1 MTPSEIVKELQ
12 TIMLNQT
19 VRTEKIVRHFYM
31 YGHSTLSGGDVA
43 SNLDFRSDRIRFNL
57 VQSCCDTLV
66 NKISKNSPRPTFLT
80 EDGDWDKQQTAKKR
94 EKFVFGQFYKSG
106 VYQTTPKALLQG
118 LVFGDGFVKVYSDEI
133 SKEIKVEH
141 VLTPTVYVDERKALN
156 GVNYEW
162 YETKYVDAN
171 TLKDMYPSHAK
182 AIDDAPSQLLPFYLS
197 GNIIGNLKMVVEYW
211 KVPYRKGEKGEH
223 KIIIGESELLSEDW
237 NRTTPPFARI
247 SFINNLVGYFS
258 KGVAE
263 TITPHQLEVNR
274 TLKRISDA
282 LRLVASPKVLYEY
295 TSKIVQSHFNND
307 VGAMIGYSGTPPQFV
322 MPQAVGAELFN
333 HLQYIYQQAY
343 AEIGLSQLTAQSK
356 KPEGLDSGKALRE
369 YNDIETERFAAL
381 AKAWEQFHMD
391 IAEMVLL
398 EAKYLTDKFGEYT
411 VLSPDPKGCEIIN
424 FKDIDLSQDDY
435 VMQCFPTSM
444 LPKTPAGR
452 LAYVQEMLGAQLISP
467 EEGLS
472 LLDFPDTEK
481 ITSLKVSELEDVLAT
496 VDYMLTKDKYLPPE
510 PYQNLQLG
518 VNIMKKSF
526 LKYKN
531 KGCPDDKLD
540 LLVRWINDALQ
551 MLSPPQPEPE
561 LTASDMPTIAPSTD
575 EQLAVEAQ
583 QMPPEAMPEQIPVEG
598 VI

>member
-1 MTPSEIVKELQ
+1 MNAQEIVKELR
-12 TIMLNQT
+12 TIMLNQS

-31 YGHSTLSGGDVA
+31 YGHSTLTRSDIA
-43 SNLDFRSDRIRFNL
+43 SSLDFRGDRIRFNL

-106 VYQTTPKALLQG
+106 VYQTTPKALLQA
-118 LVFGDGFVKVYSDEI
+118 LVFGDGFVKVYSDDA
-133 SKEIKVEH
+133 SREIKVEH

-156 GVNYEW
+156 GVSREW
-162 YETKYVDAN
+162 FQIAYLDSE
-171 TLKDMYPSHAK
+171 TLKSMYPGHSRS
-182 AIDDAPSQLLPFYLS
+182 IDDAPSELMPFYLS
-197 GNIIGNLKMVVEYW
+197 GNMIGNLKMVVEYW

-223 KIIIGESELLSEDW
+223 KIIIGESELLSEGWD
-237 NRTTPPFARI
+237 RTTPPFARI

-307 VGAMIGYSGTPPQFV
+307 VGAMIGYTGAPPQFV
-322 MPQAVGAELFN
+322 MPQAVGVELFN

-343 AEIGLSQLTAQSK
+343 AEIGLSELTAQSK

-398 EAKYLTDKFGEYT
+398 EAKYLTQKFGKYA

-424 FKDIDLSQDDY
+424 FADIDLDQDDY

-452 LAYVQEMLGAQLISP
+452 LAYVQEMLGAQLITP

-510 PYQNLQLG
+510 PYQNLNLG
-518 VNIMKKSF
+518 VNLMKKSF

-531 KGCPDDKLD
+531 KGCPDEKLD
-540 LLVRWINDALQ
+540 LLVRWINDALV

-561 LTASDMPTIAPSTD
+561 ITASDMPPVVPTTD
-575 EQLAVEAQ
+575 EQLAIESS
-583 QMPPEAMPEQIPVEG
+583 QIPQQTMPTESG